1 MIDLSS
7 LFCSRVLFVVRS
19 TARDFYDIGLLY
31 NNTEREKTDLIILS
45 QLYILILIYNCFTV
59 IIVITLSRAKFGF
72 YTVVFIINDTIFA
85 SVRNAIGLDYINRV
99 VTIAN
104 NAAL

>member
-45 QLYILILIYNCFTV
+45 QLYIY
-59 IIVITLSRAKFGF
+59 K
-72 YTVVFIINDTIFA
+72 
-85 SVRNAIGLDYINRV
+85 
-99 VTIAN
+99 
-104 NAAL
+104 